1 MYLTT
6 LVLSQAVLL
15 LELVAP
21 LVFVLQILILSVSA
35 YQKKLCI
42 PETSSYAKSP
52 LVVGVSTNAPSKEIP
67 LVASFCPEI
76 ESSSFSAQ
84 LAAKANM
91 PAQNKIFFIC
101 IFFNFFI

>member
-1 MYLTT
+1 M
-6 LVLSQAVLL
+6 
-15 LELVAP
+15 
-21 LVFVLQILILSVSA
+21 
-35 YQKKLCI
+35 

-76 ESSSFSAQ
+76 ESISFSAQ
-84 LAAKANM
+84 LAAKASM

-101 IFFNFFI
+101 ILFKCFFYLDCFVYNA